1 MNRFLLA
8 FIIGAILALI
18 AYNLLH
24 STCPPAGQI
33 ISQWEKDNEEY
44 QAGKISFDELI
55 YRSDRLIECSE
66 KLLERLENQPSPR
79 QASCIAEHPKVL

>member
-1 MNRFLLA
+1 MPRPGLFFIMKRLIRILL
-8 FIIGAILALI
+8 IGAILALI
-18 AYNLLH
+18 AYNLFH
-24 STCPPAGQI
+24 STCPPAEQI

-66 KLLERLENQPSPR
+66 KLRERLESQS
-79 QASCIAEHPKVL
+79 